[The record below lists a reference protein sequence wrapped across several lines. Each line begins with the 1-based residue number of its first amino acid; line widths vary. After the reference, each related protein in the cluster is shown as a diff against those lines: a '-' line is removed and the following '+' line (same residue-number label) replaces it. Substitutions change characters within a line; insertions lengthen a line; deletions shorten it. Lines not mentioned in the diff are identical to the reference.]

1 MPDSSGPKQP
11 TRRQRLKE
19 GIKEVRGV
27 IVGRGETQK
36 VVDPE
41 EVTKL
46 AAIGCTDRE
55 IAEWIGIDQSTLRYN
70 FNSELIKGKGQ
81 LIHSLRK
88 AQIRTALEGNPTMLV
103 WLGKNILG
111 QSDNPTDTADKQP
124 LPWSDTDE

>member
-1 MPDSSGPKQP
+1 MSIGEKKP
-11 TRRQRLKE
+11 TRRKQPRT
-19 GIKEVRGV
+19 GIKEVPGL
-27 IVGRGETQK
+27 IVGRGDTQQ

-55 IAEWIGIDQSTLRYN
+55 IAEWLSITETALRYN
-70 FNSELIKGKGQ
+70 FNSELLKGKGQ
-81 LIHSLRK
+81 LIHSLRR
-88 AQIRTALEGNPTMLV
+88 AQIRTALEGNATLLI

-124 LPWSDTDE
+124 LPWDDDAA